1 VNILKNY
8 CNVENIDM
16 KNDGW
21 DMNEFE
27 NLLKNKK
34 IDFVYIMTNFQNPTG
49 VSWSFEKKKKM
60 IELSIKYDFY
70 IIEDECQ

>member
-1 VNILKNY
+1 
-8 CNVENIDM
+8 M

-49 VSWSFEKKKKM
+49 VSWSFEKRKR
-60 IELSIKYDFY
+60 
-70 IIEDECQ
+70 

>member
-1 VNILKNY
+1 
-8 CNVENIDM
+8 M
-16 KNDGW
+16 KNDVGS
-21 DMNEFE
+21 MNEFE

-70 IIEDECQ
+70 IIEDECFQIFTISHKIVQDQ

>member
-1 VNILKNY
+1 MNILKNY

-34 IDFVYIMTNFQNPTG
+34 IDFVYIMTNFQNPNRSEVG
-49 VSWSFEKKKKM
+49 LLKKRRK
-60 IELSIKYDFY
+60 
-70 IIEDECQ
+70 